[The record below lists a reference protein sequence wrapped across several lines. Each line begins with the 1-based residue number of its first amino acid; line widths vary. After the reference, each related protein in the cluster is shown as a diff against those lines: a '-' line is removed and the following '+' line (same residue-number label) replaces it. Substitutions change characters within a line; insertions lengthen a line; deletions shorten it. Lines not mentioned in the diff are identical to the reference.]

1 MKWNVVLAFVVFV
14 VAAISPMNPAA
25 TWTSP
30 NSEQTTGAP
39 AAYAGPDQ
47 LVGARR
53 AAGDAAA
60 QASFLVQGTQK
71 LVDGTEQL
79 KDGSG
84 ELVDGIQAARDGA
97 DQLSKGMT
105 ELQNGTGALADG
117 ATRLADSVGG
127 AVDQVVGFDAVRG
140 QVLSAIDSTLRSTK
154 NSRDPDVM
162 DLRDQLEGLRGQVE
176 IAEIPQD
183 MHKQLDELKN
193 GSRELANQLS
203 VPGYAYHDGIYS
215 ATNGARD
222 LANGLNEMNNKV
234 GDATGGIDELVDG
247 VSKIDDMAN
256 TTQDR
261 IGDVQRAMPAPAPV
275 TNGDGADTDGPTSAL
290 APLAAMLV
298 SALAVVAGVAL
309 ALAAYAVRGRNRW
322 LTLGVGT
329 AFITAAGLILV
340 GILGTNLSVLALA
353 VSGLALALV
362 TLASAGFTWIVRSSF
377 GRTGGTAVAGIFG
390 LLQMAIVG
398 WVWSTAATGNV
409 GLPWRTISSALP
421 MHWSTA
427 AISSAGNQGSAIAM
441 WSGLVMSAFL
451 ALLGAAAVAMTTRAV
466 DGSLGGDY
474 EEFYDDD
481 SDDYPE
487 DDADDYVDDYGYD
500 AENQVKDQRESP
512 SPKGNHSWRSR
523 LGRQ

>member
-1 MKWNVVLAFVVFV
+1 
-14 VAAISPMNPAA
+14 
-25 TWTSP
+25 
-30 NSEQTTGAP
+30 
-39 AAYAGPDQ
+39 DQ

-105 ELQNGTGALADG
+105 ELQNGTGSLADG

-183 MHKQLDELKN
+183 MHKQLDELKS

-298 SALAVVAGVAL
+298 
-309 ALAAYAVRGRNRW
+309 
-322 LTLGVGT
+322 
-329 AFITAAGLILV
+329 
-340 GILGTNLSVLALA
+340 
-353 VSGLALALV
+353 
-362 TLASAGFTWIVRSSF
+362 
-377 GRTGGTAVAGIFG
+377 
-390 LLQMAIVG
+390 
-398 WVWSTAATGNV
+398 
-409 GLPWRTISSALP
+409 
-421 MHWSTA
+421 
-427 AISSAGNQGSAIAM
+427 
-441 WSGLVMSAFL
+441 
-451 ALLGAAAVAMTTRAV
+451 
-466 DGSLGGDY
+466 
-474 EEFYDDD
+474 
-481 SDDYPE
+481 
-487 DDADDYVDDYGYD
+487 
-500 AENQVKDQRESP
+500 
-512 SPKGNHSWRSR
+512 
-523 LGRQ
+523 